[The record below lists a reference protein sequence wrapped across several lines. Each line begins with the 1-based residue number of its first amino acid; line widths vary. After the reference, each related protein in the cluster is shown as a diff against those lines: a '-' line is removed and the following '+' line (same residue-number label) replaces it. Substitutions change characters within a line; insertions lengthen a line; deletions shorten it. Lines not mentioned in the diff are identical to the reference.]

1 MNSNELTNIV
11 ENAILDIK
19 GVDIKTI
26 DVRGK
31 SSITDFMMICS
42 GTSVR
47 HTCAISEKVKDALLE
62 HQVTVKAIE
71 GRETGE
77 WVLMDAGDVILHI
90 LTPEARE
97 VYQLEKLYLY

>member
-1 MNSNELTNIV
+1 MTSTELTSLV
-11 ENAILDIK
+11 ETAIADIK
-19 GVDIKTI
+19 GFDIQTI

-47 HTCAISEKVKDALLE
+47 HTCAISEKVKDALCE
-62 HQVTVKAIE
+62 HDVDVRAIE

-90 LTPEARE
+90 FTPEARE
-97 VYQLEKLYLY
+97 IFQLEKLYLY